1 MTYVIIAVLLI
12 LSELLYFRIARKFD
26 IIDKPTARSSHH
38 RDVLSGGGII
48 FLLAAWLYAAFFGL
62 THPWLMAGLTIVG
75 TVSFADDVRPLP
87 VAARLFAQFVGI
99 GLMFCQFGIA
109 AWPGWPAAV
118 VALIVCVGIL
128 NAFNFMDGINGITC
142 GYSLAVLLP
151 LIYLNSRT
159 EFIASPLLY
168 TMGLS
173 LAVFSFF
180 NFRRKA
186 KCFVGDVGAVT
197 MAFILLYALGCLIIR
212 TGDFSY
218 LLLLAVYGI
227 DTILTICHRIVLREN
242 LGKAHRKHAYQLLA
256 NELGLSHVS
265 VSLIYVTLQLLIS
278 AGLILL
284 PVNHYIYVG
293 ITIIILT
300 AVYIWLMKK
309 YYHLHQSY
317 IDSCRAGHRQS

>member
-1 MTYVIIAVLLI
+1 MTYVIIIVLLI

-26 IIDKPTARSSHH
+26 IVDKPTARSSHH
-38 RDVLSGGGII
+38 REVLSGGGII

-62 THPWLMAGLTIVG
+62 TYPWFMAGLTIVG
-75 TVSFADDVRPLP
+75 TVSFADDVRSLP
-87 VAARLFAQFVGI
+87 VAGRLLAQFAGI
-99 GLMFCQFGIA
+99 GLMFCQFGVA

-151 LIYLNSRT
+151 LIYLNCRT

-168 TMGLS
+168 TVGLS
-173 LAVFSFF
+173 LAVFCFF
-180 NFRRKA
+180 NFRRRA
-186 KCFVGDVGAVT
+186 RCFAGDVGAVT

-227 DTILTICHRIVLREN
+227 DTILTICHRIMLHEN
-242 LGKAHRKHAYQLLA
+242 LGKAHRKHVYQLMA

-265 VSLIYVTLQLLIS
+265 VSLIYMTLQLLIS
-278 AGLILL
+278 AGLIFL
-284 PVNHYIYVG
+284 PVSHYIYVG
-293 ITIIILT
+293 VTIAVLA
-300 AVYIWLMKK
+300 AVYLWLIKK
-309 YYHLHQSY
+309 YYHLHQNY
-317 IDSCRAGHRQS
+317 IDNCKGRH